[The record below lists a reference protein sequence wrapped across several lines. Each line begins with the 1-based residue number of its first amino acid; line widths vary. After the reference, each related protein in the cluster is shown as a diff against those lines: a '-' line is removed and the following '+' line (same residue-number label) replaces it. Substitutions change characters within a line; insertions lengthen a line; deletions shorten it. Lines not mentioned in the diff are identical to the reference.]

1 MALLSLYLLL
11 YSWCR
16 IVLTW
21 ITSFPLSFRCVLI
34 SFLRFRSFS
43 LVPSTFLYK
52 LFARDYLLYSLFHSL
67 CFSFSLFVSFECFL
81 AFLCL
86 FFSFSV
92 LSLFSLFFFLYR
104 FFFCVRQRVLQFWS
118 THFSSSSSFVF
129 LWRSRLLSC
138 ITLFTSM
145 WQLVRTKLAT
155 NTIIR
160 TKLSIISK
168 FWKVSLCCHFFYLP
182 YQNFWNWP
190 TV

>member
-1 MALLSLYLLL
+1 MSLSLFWGFDLSVWYQVLFYVNCLRGTTFWILCSFLFAPPFLYLL
-11 YSWCR
+11 
-16 IVLTW
+16 VLNVFW
-21 ITSFPLSFRCVLI
+21 LFFVYP
-34 SFLRFRSFS
+34 FLFQ
-43 LVPSTFLYK
+43 
-52 LFARDYLLYSLFHSL
+52 FHPCFL
-67 CFSFSLFVSFECFL
+67 CFSVSID
-81 AFLCL
+81 
-86 FFSFSV
+86 
-92 LSLFSLFFFLYR
+92 
-104 FFFCVRQRVLQFWS
+104 FFFCVRQRVFQFWS

-155 NTIIR
+155 NTIIK

-168 FWKVSLCCHFFYLP
+168 FWKVSLCCHFFYLS